1 METLQFF
8 GKLGL
13 ILNII
18 GTIIVA
24 LSIGKNLA
32 DASQRDK
39 KGREVYLASF
49 LHPKLFMLGLVVIV
63 VGFILQFI
71 ALG

>member
-1 METLQFF
+1 MA

-13 ILNII
+13 ILNIV
-18 GTIIVA
+18 GTIMIA
-24 LSIGKNLA
+24 LSVGKNLA
-32 DASQRDK
+32 DAHQFDE
-39 KGREVYLASF
+39 KGRKVYLASF
-49 LHPKLFMLGLVVIV
+49 LHPKLFILGLGLIV